1 MKGSKTRAFYIETML
16 LTFLL
21 LLTLTILVRV
31 YGAAGERSLLARRKT
46 KAALIVQNVVSM
58 FEAGSGDIGEAQETI
73 RKIAA
78 KSRRS
83 EIPSMQAT
91 MHFSEQGILDQ
102 AGEYRVQFV
111 ISGEHRNTGVMI
123 TGTCFVYYG
132 EETMDLASIDTAK
145 FVPYETVPE
154 EEIFVDGDDSF
165 SESYE
170 LETET
175 EEDYSRDDIL
185 NQNQGEEAQ
194 G

>member
-1 MKGSKTRAFYIETML
+1 
-16 LTFLL
+16 
-21 LLTLTILVRV
+21 
-31 YGAAGERSLLARRKT
+31 
-46 KAALIVQNVVSM
+46 
-58 FEAGSGDIGEAQETI
+58 
-73 RKIAA
+73 
-78 KSRRS
+78 
-83 EIPSMQAT
+83 
-91 MHFSEQGILDQ
+91 
-102 AGEYRVQFV
+102 
-111 ISGEHRNTGVMI
+111 MI